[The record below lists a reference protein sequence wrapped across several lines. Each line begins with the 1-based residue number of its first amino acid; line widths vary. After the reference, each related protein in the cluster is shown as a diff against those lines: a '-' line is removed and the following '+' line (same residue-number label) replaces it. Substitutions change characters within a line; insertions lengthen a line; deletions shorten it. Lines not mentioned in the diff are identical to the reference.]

1 MSKPAKVDPSADP
14 LIPLFTSIGLTKAK
28 AVDAAKSPKNA
39 AILKDIIETH
49 TTVSQGKLDEKQASL
64 IVALA
69 GAISKSS
76 GIGHSERE
84 YVIAKIIEGKLK
96 SVDQITGGHP
106 FLALFASLV
115 LMYASCRQI
124 C

>member
-1 MSKPAKVDPSADP
+1 MSKPAKADPATDP

-49 TTVSQGKLDEKQASL
+49 PAVSQSGLDEKQAGL

-76 GIGHSERE
+76 GIGHDERKF
-84 YVIAKIIEGKLK
+84 VIDRILHGDLK
-96 SVDQITGGHP
+96 SVDQVNGE
-106 FLALFASLV
+106 FAPKFVISH
-115 LMYASCRQI
+115 SHI
-124 C
+124 F